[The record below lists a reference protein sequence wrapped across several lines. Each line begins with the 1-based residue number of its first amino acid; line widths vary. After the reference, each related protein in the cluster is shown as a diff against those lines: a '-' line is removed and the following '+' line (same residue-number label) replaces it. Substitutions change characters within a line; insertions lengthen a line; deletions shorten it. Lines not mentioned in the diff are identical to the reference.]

1 MSLILANFLAASMR
15 MATPLLIAALG
26 LIISERAGLMNISA
40 EGAMLAAAFAAYAI
54 TAATGNNIWLGLVA
68 AIFAGMLVA
77 GIFAYTSIHLKVKQ
91 VVVGAGINM
100 LCTGM
105 TGFLFR
111 RLFRGENSIVSS
123 MTVSTFQNYNIPVLS
138 DIPFL
143 NELFFKHTFFTYFAF
158 LMVAVTWV
166 VIKKTSLGI
175 KIISVG
181 ENPRAADSL
190 GVNVIALRYAATLYS
205 GVMFGIAGAYLSI
218 VQGGIF
224 TENMTAGRGF
234 IAMAVVVLG
243 KWHPGGAFLGALLF
257 GASNALQMLLQNSGN
272 NTLGNLILGIPYAA
286 TIVAVILVSRSRTA
300 APSALGTPYVKS

>member
-40 EGAMLAAAFAAYAI
+40 EGAMLAAAFAAYAL
-54 TAATGNNIWLGLVA
+54 TAATGNNVWAGLAA
-68 AIFAGMLVA
+68 AIAAGTLVA

-105 TGFLFR
+105 TGFLYR
-111 RLFRGENSIVSS
+111 RLFRGEDAIVSS
-123 MTVSTFQNYNIPVLS
+123 MTVSTFQNYNIPLLS

-158 LMVAVTWV
+158 IMVAVTWV
-166 VIKKTSLGI
+166 IIKKSSLGI

-190 GVNVIALRYAATLYS
+190 GVNVIGLRYAATLYS

-300 APSALGTPYVKS
+300 APSALGTPYIKS

>member
-1 MSLILANFLAASMR
+1 MKSSLSRRSASPVR
-15 MATPLLIAALG
+15 HLVRGIIASIVCTAVLVVLFA
-26 LIISERAGLMNISA
+26 LIISLFDISDS
-40 EGAMLAAAFAAYAI
+40 L
-54 TAATGNNIWLGLVA
+54 
-68 AIFAGMLVA
+68 
-77 GIFAYTSIHLKVKQ
+77 IHLVNQ
-91 VVVGAGINM
+91 
-100 LCTGM
+100 L
-105 TGFLFR
+105 
-111 RLFRGENSIVSS
+111 
-123 MTVSTFQNYNIPVLS
+123 
-138 DIPFL
+138 
-143 NELFFKHTFFTYFAF
+143 
-158 LMVAVTWV
+158 
-166 VIKKTSLGI
+166 I

-286 TIVAVILVSRSRTA
+286 TIIAVILVSRSRTA

>member
-40 EGAMLAAAFAAYAI
+40 EGAMLAAAFAAYAF
-54 TAATGNNIWLGLVA
+54 TAATGNNIWIGLA
-68 AIFAGMLVA
+68 GAIGAGMLVA

-111 RLFRGENSIVSS
+111 RLFRGEDAIVSS
-123 MTVSTFQNYNIPVLS
+123 MTVSTFQNYNIPILS

-158 LMVAVTWV
+158 IMVFVTWV

-272 NTLGNLILGIPYAA
+272 NTLGNLILGIPYVA
-286 TIVAVILVSRSRTA
+286 TIIAVILVSRSRTA

>member
-40 EGAMLAAAFAAYAI
+40 EGAMLAAAFAAYAL
-54 TAATGNNIWLGLVA
+54 TAATGNNVWIGLVA

-111 RLFRGENSIVSS
+111 RLFRGEDAIVSS
-123 MTVSTFQNYNIPVLS
+123 MTVSTFQNYNIPLLS

-158 LMVAVTWV
+158 IMVAVTWV
-166 VIKKTSLGI
+166 IIKKTSLGI

-286 TIVAVILVSRSRTA
+286 TIIAVILVSRSRTA

>member
-111 RLFRGENSIVSS
+111 RLFRGEDAIVSS
-123 MTVSTFQNYNIPVLS
+123 MTVSTFQNYNIPLLS

-158 LMVAVTWV
+158 IMVAVTWV

-286 TIVAVILVSRSRTA
+286 TIIAVILVSRSRTA

>member
-40 EGAMLAAAFAAYAI
+40 EGAMLAAAFAAYAF
-54 TAATGNNIWLGLVA
+54 TAATGNNVWIGLA
-68 AIFAGMLVA
+68 GAIVAGMLVA

-111 RLFRGENSIVSS
+111 RLFRGEDSIVSS
-123 MTVSTFQNYNIPVLS
+123 MTVSTFQNYNIPILS

-158 LMVAVTWV
+158 IMVAVTWV
-166 VIKKTSLGI
+166 IIKKSSLGI

-286 TIVAVILVSRSRTA
+286 TIIAVILVSRSRTA